1 MEAPITPADLR
12 SLQNA
17 AVWQVNGAQIQQAGG
32 PRQRRRRRRPSQGSC
47 SPSRRSG
54 HSLSRLRAAARG
66 LVTARSSYRLIVG
79 RNLQPSRFVGGRPR
93 LQSRGLGCL
102 QRWHPS
108 PPWRQPIRR
117 RKNPPPRPCEAGA
130 LSHFGRF
137 CPFAARGEPQRCN
150 FRMRETRAVR
160 VCIGSKRFPVPYTS
174 VVSIIRRV

>member
-1 MEAPITPADLR
+1 MVLLCSKPPKCCGLAGER
-12 SLQNA
+12 SSNSA
-17 AVWQVNGAQIQQAGG
+17 
-32 PRQRRRRRRPSQGSC
+32 
-47 SPSRRSG
+47 SRRSSTATTTTTPFTG
-54 HSLSRLRAAARG
+54 ELKSIEAKLLEPFEAACGSQG
-66 LVTARSSYRLIVG
+66 LVKAGSSYRLIVV
-79 RNLQPSRFVGGRPR
+79 RNLQPRRFLGGRPR
-93 LQSRGLGCL
+93 LQSRGLECL

-160 VCIGSKRFPVPYTS
+160 VCIGSKRFPVPYTTMLS
-174 VVSIIRRV
+174 RFRRV